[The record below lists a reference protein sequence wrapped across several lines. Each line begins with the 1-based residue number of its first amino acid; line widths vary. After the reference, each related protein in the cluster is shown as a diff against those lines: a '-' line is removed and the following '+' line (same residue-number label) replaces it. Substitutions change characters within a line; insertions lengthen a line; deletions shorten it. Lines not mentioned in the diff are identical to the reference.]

1 MKRKLMLGLLSA
13 VGGLTIIG
21 SGFSAWYFG
30 DNNLDATKSINANV
44 TPLASAFGTIT
55 LDSTANI
62 ELILDQGGYA
72 NIANHDKGISF
83 IQVSEGGVSST
94 FNGNLGAHYEIEAGD
109 SLNAKNANLTATFE
123 CVVTLRKEFATYLDF
138 KDSFYTGASTIGTLD
153 GAKTFKVSKPITF
166 TESKVTEDIK
176 FNFSTSA
183 ELVNDALKYVDGK
196 KPQTKA
202 QFDDLF
208 ALNDTTNKYFENV
221 LTFTYSLNVKEA
233 A

>member
-30 DNNLDATKSINANV
+30 DNNTTASNSINAAV
-44 TPLASAFGTIT
+44 TPLASTFGTIT
-55 LDSTANI
+55 PDNTSGITLQ
-62 ELILDQGGYA
+62 LDQGGYV
-72 NIANHDKGISF
+72 NIADHEKGISF
-83 IQVSEGGVSST
+83 IQVSEGVSST
-94 FNGNLGAHYEIEAGD
+94 FNGNLGAHYEIKAGD
-109 SLNAKNANLTATFE
+109 SLNAKNANLSATFE

-138 KDSFYTGASTIGTLD
+138 KTDFYTGASTIGTLD

-183 ELVNDALKYVDGK
+183 ELVNDALKYVEGK

-208 ALNDTTNKYFENV
+208 ALNDETNKYFENV